1 MKTMRN
7 EHGPAL
13 YLPSLVKG
21 CLLGRFQGSVR
32 LLSVPLVFSAR
43 GVLLCAV
50 VGLGF
55 NGKRKQRRLTWDHN
69 QMGVVESKLA
79 RR

>member
-43 GVLLCAV
+43 V
-50 VGLGF
+50 VGLSF
-55 NGKRKQRRLTWDHN
+55 LTEKRNNEDSHGTITKRAL
-69 QMGVVESKLA
+69 
-79 RR
+79 